1 MDLKGSRKAVTCP
14 PFQPLGFILG
24 LGCRLFTTTVLLQF
38 HSTCHQCS
46 HGSPILLGFRMAG
59 HLRPLMSSWVLA
71 LELLLALKIGTAVLS
86 KDIFGHMTDLPASM
100 VLSSNGLCL

>member
-1 MDLKGSRKAVTCP
+1 
-14 PFQPLGFILG
+14 
-24 LGCRLFTTTVLLQF
+24 
-38 HSTCHQCS
+38 
-46 HGSPILLGFRMAG
+46 MAG